1 MKCYVYRSSKQD
13 EMYLYL
19 REKDK
24 FSELPQELAT
34 RFGKAEFVME
44 LDLASRAK
52 LARENIE
59 TVRQSLQARGFYLQ
73 MPPRVEAHL
82 YAGD

>member
-1 MKCYVYRSSKQD
+1 VKCYVYRSSKQD

-19 REKDK
+19 RDKDQ
-24 FSELPQELAT
+24 FAEMPQELMT
-34 RFGKAEFVME
+34 RFGKAEFIME

-52 LARENIE
+52 LAREKIE

-73 MPPRVEAHL
+73 MPPRVEGHL
-82 YAGD
+82 HDGD

>member
-1 MKCYVYRSSKQD
+1 MKCYVYRSSKQE

-19 REKDK
+19 REKDQ
-24 FSELPQELAT
+24 FAELPQELLA
-34 RFGKAEFVME
+34 RFGKAELVME

-52 LARENIE
+52 LARENID

-73 MPPRVEAHL
+73 MPPRVEGHL
-82 YAGD
+82 HDGD